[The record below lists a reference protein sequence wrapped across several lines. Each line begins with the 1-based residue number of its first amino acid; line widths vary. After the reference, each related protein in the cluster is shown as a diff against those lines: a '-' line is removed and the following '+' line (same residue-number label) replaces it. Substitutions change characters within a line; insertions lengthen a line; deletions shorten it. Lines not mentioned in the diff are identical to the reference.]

1 MNYPVIFKESG
12 YPIIK
17 VYENYFEIKAIDYWE
32 FRKFDFSEVKNI
44 EIKNPT
50 HNLLYQFYLFT
61 SLFAQLFSGNEP
73 NSLKIHLKNN
83 GDWSYICT
91 NKKNQNF
98 ENILKLIQQKIL
110 EN

>member
-73 NSLKIHLKNN
+73 NSLKINLKNN
-83 GDWSYICT
+83 GDWSYTCT
-91 NKKNQNF
+91 NKKNPNF
-98 ENILKLIQQKIL
+98 ENILKLIKQKIL